1 MAGAGGTTDQ
11 LLVTRTRQ
19 QRPNMLTTLVT
30 NMASVT
36 QASVLRPGDPS
47 GVLHNTAEYHG
58 ATSPSTATHSH
69 QLEYERKDTPFQIHG
84 NEIYLDS
91 QETVHISICKVGD
104 RRGVMMV

>member
-30 NMASVT
+30 NMASVAW
-36 QASVLRPGDPS
+36 ASVLRPGDPS

-58 ATSPSTATHSH
+58 AATSPSTATHSH

-91 QETVHISICKVGD
+91 QETVHISIYVK
-104 RRGVMMV
+104 

>member
-19 QRPNMLTTLVT
+19 QQPRPNMLTTLVT
-30 NMASVT
+30 NMASVAR
-36 QASVLRPGDPS
+36 ASVLRPGDPS

-91 QETVHISICKVGD
+91 QETVHISIYVK
-104 RRGVMMV
+104 